1 MTARP
6 AEDTPPEVVQA
17 LVDRLRSMSPAERVG
32 LADQLSVD
40 IATFAVAGIRARNPE
55 ITEADLLHELARR
68 RYGAELADAAY
79 GGSGRR

>member
-1 MTARP
+1 MTARS
-6 AEDTPPEVVQA
+6 AEDTGPEAAQA
-17 LVDRLRSMSPAERVG
+17 LVDRFRSMSPAERVS
-32 LADQLSVD
+32 LADRLSVD
-40 IATFAVAGIRARNPE
+40 IATLAVAGIRARNPE